1 MNNSRKNPNLVCV
14 VVPVYKSSLTN
25 NEQISLMQCLR
36 ILGKYPIILAAPQTL
51 DVSHLTKPYPQLQV
65 RTFDDSYFKDIQAY
79 NRLMLSEEFYQAFT
93 DFDYMLIHQL
103 DAFVFQ
109 DELTDWCRRG
119 YDYIGAPW
127 LRDRDFIDWKDEAV
141 FTVKKKVALW
151 LDLKKEDGVTPREI
165 TSLNGVGNGGFS
177 LRKVSSLLR
186 WIRFF
191 RKKIANYEKIHAH
204 QYNEDVFWG
213 IEINRY
219 FPILSIPD
227 FRTAMRFAVEFY
239 PERAIA
245 NYNNGHLP
253 FGCHAWD
260 IHGTDYW
267 RPIFATYGYTI

>member
-1 MNNSRKNPNLVCV
+1 MNNLRKNPQLVCV
-14 VVPVYKSSLTN
+14 VIPVYQSSLTDY
-25 NEQISLMQCLR
+25 EQIALTQCLR
-36 ILGKYPIILAAPQTL
+36 VLVKYPIILVAPQTL
-51 DVSHLTKPYPQLQV
+51 DVSYLTTPYPQLQV
-65 RTFDDSYFKDIQAY
+65 RTFDAAYFKNIQAY

-93 DFDYMLIHQL
+93 DFQYMLIHQL

-109 DELTDWCRRG
+109 DELTDWCQRR

-127 LRDRDFIDWKDEAV
+127 LRDRDFTGWKDETV
-141 FTVKKKVALW
+141 FNIKKKIALL

-177 LRKVSSLLR
+177 LRNVSSLLR

-204 QYNEDVFWG
+204 QYNEDIFWG
-213 IEINRY
+213 IEVNRY
-219 FPILSIPD
+219 LPLINVPD

-245 NYNNGHLP
+245 TYNNGQLP

>member
-1 MNNSRKNPNLVCV
+1 MNKQRKNPQLAGV
-14 VVPVYKSSLTN
+14 VIPVYQSSLTRY
-25 NEQISLMQCLR
+25 EQIALDQCLR
-36 ILGKYPIILAAPQTL
+36 ILGKHPIILIKPHSL
-51 DVSHLTKPYPQLQV
+51 DVSFLTQPHPQLQV
-65 RTFDDSYFKDIQAY
+65 REFADSYFLNVQTY

-93 DFDYMLIHQL
+93 DFEFILIHQL
-103 DAFVFQ
+103 DAFVFK
-109 DELTDWCRRG
+109 DELVDWCRSG
-119 YDYIGAPW
+119 YEYIGAPW
-127 LRDRDFIDWKDEAV
+127 LRDRDFSGWKDEAV
-141 FTVKKKVALW
+141 FTVKKKIAIW
-151 LDLKKEDGVTPREI
+151 FDLKKEDGITPREI

-191 RKKIANYEKIHAH
+191 KKKIANYEKIHAH

-219 FPILSIPD
+219 FPVLNVPD
-227 FRTAMRFAVEFY
+227 FRTALRFSVEFY
-239 PERAIA
+239 PERAIQ
-245 NYNNGHLP
+245 NYNQGQLP